1 MGRGEVR
8 VADTIYEQLSKER
21 KELQKFGYVPE
32 WMTTGGYQMFK
43 QKYQLDGATV
53 KQTFQRIAKAA
64 AKHAPVA
71 VKFEH
76 SSVNHWEKLFFNL
89 LWKGWLGASTPVLAN
104 MGTTRGMPVS
114 CSGQAVDD
122 SIHGFYESAHELAVL
137 TKNGFGTSS
146 YLGNIRPRGS
156 AISAG
161 GKASGVVD
169 VITSYVDIMRKV
181 AQGTARRG
189 AWAGYLPMD
198 HGDFFEVVEH
208 LERYPDDLNL
218 GWVVTDDFIERLKQ
232 GDKDAGTRFKR
243 ALKVKAVTG
252 KGYFFFVDKVNRA
265 SPEKY
270 KELDLKVLASNLCV
284 EITLPASEDSSFTCV
299 LSSLN
304 LAKYDE
310 WEGTDAVFIATV
322 FLDCVASEFID
333 QATDD
338 EGIAKP
344 GFEKTVE
351 FTRNS
356 RALGLGV
363 MGFHTLLQQRS
374 IPFESFEAHTLNINI
389 FKDIKKKA
397 EKASRFLCT
406 ISENKTKWA
415 DEGRHNSH
423 LLAVAPTTT
432 NALICGGV
440 SQGIEPVV
448 ANLYNQQTSAG
459 VLYRV
464 NPVFLE
470 LAKERGKFDD
480 ALVAD
485 LTNTLG
491 SVQHLDWLTDH
502 EKMVFKTAYEID
514 QKAIIRMASA
524 RQRHICQAQSLNL
537 FFSADEDEEYIAEV
551 HAEAFLDENIK
562 SLYYMRT
569 QAGVSAS
576 KGECTACE

>member
-1 MGRGEVR
+1 M
-8 VADTIYEQLSKER
+8 ADSIYNKLSKER
-21 KELQKFGYVPE
+21 KDLQAKCEVPE

-43 QKYQLDGATV
+43 QKYQIDGATV
-53 KQTFQRIAKAA
+53 RQTFGRIAQAA
-64 AKHAPVA
+64 AKHAPTKSA
-71 VKFEH
+71 SK
-76 SSVNHWEKLFFNL
+76 NYWEDGFFSL

-114 CSGQAVDD
+114 CSGNAVED
-122 SIHGFYESAHELAVL
+122 SIHGFYESGHELAIL

-156 AISAG
+156 TISAG

-189 AWAGYLPMD
+189 AWAGYLPME

-208 LERYPDDLNL
+208 LERNPDDLNL
-218 GWVVTDDFIERLKQ
+218 GWVVTDDFIESLQQ
-232 GDKDAGTRFKR
+232 GNEDALARFKR
-243 ALKVKAVTG
+243 ALKVKAITG

-284 EITLPASEDSSFTCV
+284 EITLPAAEDHSFTCV
-299 LSSLN
+299 LSSMN
-304 LAKYDE
+304 LAKYNE
-310 WEGTDAVFIATV
+310 WKDTEAVKTAIV
-322 FLDCVASEFID
+322 FLDCVAQEFIE
-333 QATDD
+333 QATDEAGD
-338 EGIAKP
+338 AKP

-363 MGFHTLLQQRS
+363 MGFHTLLQQEN
-374 IPFESFEAHTLNINI
+374 IPFESFEAHNLNNVI
-389 FKDIKKKA
+389 FKQLKDNA
-397 EKASRFLCT
+397 VSASQWLRSQYKFDT
-406 ISENKTKWA
+406 DWA
-415 DEGRHNSH
+415 DEGMRNSH

-470 LAKERGKFDD
+470 LAKDRGKFDD
-480 ALVAD
+480 ALVED

-491 SVQHLDWLTDH
+491 SVQHLDWLTNR
-502 EKMVFKTAYEID
+502 EKLVFKTAYEID
-514 QKAIIRMASA
+514 QKAIIRLAAA
-524 RQRHICQAQSLNL
+524 RQRYICQAQSLNL

-551 HAEAFLDENIK
+551 HAEAFLNENIK